1 MRRIGLACG
10 VGCALIVGAC
20 GTTQTTSAVH
30 DDLRASA
37 RGIVGVSLVGARG
50 LTDRDQDAIDDTVAG
65 LCGARVWTRSEC
77 ARHDA
82 ARGADR

>member
-1 MRRIGLACG
+1 MRRIAHACSVGLA
-10 VGCALIVGAC
+10 LSMGAC
-20 GTTQTTSAVH
+20 GATQTTSAIH

-37 RGIVGVSLVGARG
+37 RGIIGTSLVGARG
-50 LTDRDQDAIDDTVAG
+50 LTAGDQDAIDDTVAG

-82 ARGADR
+82 AGRE

>member
-1 MRRIGLACG
+1 M
-10 VGCALIVGAC
+10 GAC
-20 GTTQTTSAVH
+20 GTTQTTSATR
-30 DDLRASA
+30 DDLRRSA

-82 ARGADR
+82 ARGARR